1 MPRDSRPSPLSS
13 LSEWIDAVAAPP
25 PSPAGGSAAAIA
37 AALAAALASMVA
49 RLTRGKESYA
59 SIHPR
64 VDEVLARATPLRE
77 ESLDLAVRD
86 AEAFEKFLAARGEA
100 RTEALREAA
109 SVQLELLRAS
119 ASAADLAATMAD
131 VGVRSALGD
140 AATSVFLAAA
150 AARSAYWAMRADLDP
165 AYGAT
170 GKMLSSGLE
179 LLEGAE
185 AAEWRVRQIL
195 NERIR

>member
-1 MPRDSRPSPLSS
+1 MPGDSRPNPQSS
-13 LSEWIDAVAAPP
+13 LNAWLDAVAAAP

-37 AALAAALASMVA
+37 AALATALATMVA
-49 RLTRGKESYA
+49 GLTREKESYA
-59 SIHPR
+59 AMHER
-64 VDEVLARATPLRE
+64 AREVLERAAPLRAE
-77 ESLDLAVRD
+77 LLALAVRD
-86 AEAFEKFLAARGEA
+86 AEAFEKFLRARGAA

-109 SVQLELLRAS
+109 AVQLELLEG
-119 ASAADLAATMAD
+119 AATAGDLAATMAD

-140 AATSVFLAAA
+140 AATSAFLAAA

-165 AYGAT
+165 AFEGSPS
-170 GKMLSSGLE
+170 MLSSGLGLVE
-179 LLEGAE
+179 KAE